1 MSSGSGGV
9 APVSHVFVLML
20 ENHSFDNIFA
30 FSGIPGIRAATSS
43 NCNSYSGANYCVHSP
58 APSSMPSD
66 PGHEFAD
73 VLEQLAGVS
82 ASYPPGGPYPPI
94 DNSGFAANYVT
105 STTEGPAPPAADIG
119 DIMACF
125 DTPTELPVIYQ
136 LATEFAL
143 CDQWFASLP
152 GPTWP
157 NRFFVHGASS
167 AGLDHSPS
175 TDEILEWETVDGFRY
190 PHGSIYDALN
200 RANISW
206 GLYHDVSGPIAG
218 SLAQVSSIHNIS
230 IFDVSSLSDFQSA
243 LHGDYPHRYTFIE
256 PNYGDVTGTYEGGS
270 SQHPMDGMARGE
282 ALIKK
287 VYEAIRNSPIWNSSL
302 LVVTYD
308 EHGGFYDYYA
318 PGAALPP
325 NDGSS
330 STYNQSGFNFAQ
342 YGVRVP
348 AVIVSPWIA
357 KGQVD
362 HTVYD
367 HSSVAATLEALF
379 GFSALT
385 ARDASANN
393 ALHLLSSKFRTDC
406 PKTLNNPAAVR
417 AMPLLKREEQISRDA
432 EAVPRRGNLP
442 PFLATALK
450 IDLELSS
457 GDPAERAAIIAN
469 FRTVQTRGQARAYIA
484 TVLTRA
490 AIAKSRRPRPAIA
503 GRAT

>member
-1 MSSGSGGV
+1 MSSRSGG
-9 APVSHVFVLML
+9 ATPVSHIFVLML
-20 ENHSFDNIFA
+20 ENHSFDNMFA
-30 FSGIPGIRAATSS
+30 LSGISGIRAATPSD
-43 NCNSYSGANYCVHSP
+43 CNTYSGTNYCVHSP
-58 APSSMPSD
+58 APQSMPSD
-66 PGHEFAD
+66 PGHEFCD
-73 VLEQLAGVS
+73 VLEQLAGVG
-82 ASYPPGGPYPPI
+82 ASYPPGGPYPSI
-94 DNSGFAANYVT
+94 DNSGFAANYAT
-105 STTEGPAPPAADIG
+105 STTEGPAPPAADIS

-136 LATEFAL
+136 LATEFAI
-143 CDQWFASLP
+143 CDQWFASIP

-175 TDEILEWETVDGFRY
+175 NEEIFVWEVLDGFHY

-200 RANISW
+200 SAQISW

-218 SLAQVSSIHNIS
+218 SIAQVSSIHNIS
-230 IFDVSSLSDFQSA
+230 IFDVWTLSDFQSA
-243 LHGDYPHRYTFIE
+243 LHGSYPHQYTFIE
-256 PNYGDVTGTYEGGS
+256 PNYGDVTSTYEGGS
-270 SQHPMDGMARGE
+270 SQHPMDGVARGE

-308 EHGGFYDYYA
+308 EHGGFYDHYA
-318 PGAALPP
+318 PGAATPP

-330 STYNQSGFNFAQ
+330 SKYNESGFNFAQ

-362 HTVYD
+362 HTIYD
-367 HSSVAATLEALF
+367 HSSIPATLETLF

-385 ARDASANN
+385 ARDAAANN
-393 ALHLLSSKFRTDC
+393 VLHLLSSNFRTDC
-406 PKTLNNPAAVR
+406 PKILNNPASVR
-417 AMPLLKREEQISRDA
+417 ALPLLSRQEQIRRDA
-432 EAVPRRGNLP
+432 EPIPKRGNLP

-469 FRTVQTRGQARAYIA
+469 FKTIQTRGQARAYIA

-490 AIAKSRRPRPAIA
+490 SIAKARRPRPAPGI
-503 GRAT
+503 RAR